1 MEKFARKLKE
11 IGFVDSMQDCFDVVP
26 MAKMTREKIKE
37 ARREAVWAC
46 LNERMDKD
54 QKLAEDFANAAL
66 DLAKDVLLDVLEVDY
81 KLDYGQAA
89 PSTGKIIGGILDMLF
104 DDKEEN

>member
-11 IGFVDSMQDCFDVVP
+11 IGFVDSMRDCFDVVP
-26 MAKMTREKIKE
+26 MPKMEHDKIKE

-54 QKLAEDFANAAL
+54 QKLAEEFANAAL

-89 PSTGKIIGGILDMLF
+89 PSMGKIIGGIVDMLF

>member
-11 IGFVDSMQDCFDVVP
+11 IGFVESMQDCFDVVP
-26 MAKMTREKIKE
+26 MPKMKREKIKE

-54 QKLAEDFANAAL
+54 QKLAEEFANAAL

-81 KLDYGQAA
+81 KLDYGQPA

>member
-11 IGFVDSMQDCFDVVP
+11 IGFVESMQDCFDAVP
-26 MAKMTREKIKE
+26 MPKMKCEKIKE
-37 ARREAVWAC
+37 VRREAVWAC

-54 QKLAEDFANAAL
+54 QKLAEEFANAAL
-66 DLAKDVLLDVLEVDY
+66 DLAKEVLLDRLSVDY
-81 KLDYGQAA
+81 ELDYGQPA

>member
-1 MEKFARKLKE
+1 MEEFARKLKE
-11 IGFVDSMQDCFDVVP
+11 IGFVESMQDCFDVVP
-26 MAKMTREKIKE
+26 MPKMKPKKIRE

-54 QKLAEDFANAAL
+54 PKLAEEFANAAL
-66 DLAKDVLLDVLEVDY
+66 DFAKEVLLDTLGVNY
-81 KLDYGQAA
+81 RLDYEQAA

-104 DDKEEN
+104 DDEEEN

>member
-26 MAKMTREKIKE
+26 MQKMKREKVIE
-37 ARREAVWAC
+37 ARREAVWVC
-46 LNERMDKD
+46 LNECMDKD
-54 QKLAEDFANAAL
+54 PKLAEEFANAAL
-66 DLAKDVLLDVLEVDY
+66 DLAKEVLLDRLSVDY
-81 KLDYGQAA
+81 ELDYGQPA

>member
-1 MEKFARKLKE
+1 MVKFAVKLKE
-11 IGFVDSMQDCFDVVP
+11 IGFVESMQDCFDVVP
-26 MAKMTREKIKE
+26 MPNMKFDKIKE

-46 LNERMDKD
+46 LNERVNKD
-54 QKLAEDFANAAL
+54 PKLAEEFAKAAI

-81 KLDYGQAA
+81 KLDYGQPA

>member
-26 MAKMTREKIKE
+26 MQKIKGEKIKE

-54 QKLAEDFANAAL
+54 QKLAEEFADAAL

>member
-26 MAKMTREKIKE
+26 MPKMKCDKIKE

-54 QKLAEDFANAAL
+54 QKLAEEFANAAL
-66 DLAKDVLLDVLEVDY
+66 DLAKDVLLDFLEVDY
-81 KLDYGQAA
+81 KLDYGQPA